1 MVFLLNISYKKVKVK
16 VSYKKNGEARVTI
29 TFKKDKT
36 KVTVK
41 MVQPFGKK
49 GIWIPQDVVK

>member
-1 MVFLLNISYKKVKVK
+1 M
-16 VSYKKNGEARVTI
+16 SYKKNGEARVTI